1 MRPRSEPISVSN
13 AVAIC
18 GIGCV
23 CGAEAV
29 AALGGTWAASMA
41 AISSS
46 VSRDIAC
53 GLSSDSESRWSR
65 PRALLVVPAG
75 GAAPGSTDLFA
86 FVFWPRCGL
95 FAFILVKRMMLVWS
109 QPWDISE
116 RAPVAHHSWA
126 RDENS
131 GGHPT
136 ATLFFGEGSFSVV
149 VGSAFKIGIGSES
162 WKIGVGSGSSREW
175 KLERRREWH
184 TDA

>member
-1 MRPRSEPISVSN
+1 MISR
-13 AVAIC
+13 AVFRRTAN
-18 GIGCV
+18 
-23 CGAEAV
+23 
-29 AALGGTWAASMA
+29 LGDRVHVHSLL
-41 AISSS
+41 
-46 VSRDIAC
+46 C
-53 GLSSDSESRWSR
+53 QLE
-65 PRALLVVPAG
+65 ALLQVA
-75 GAAPGSTDLFA
+75 LFCLPL
-86 FVFWPRCGL
+86 FSVVFWPRCGL

>member
-29 AALGGTWAASMA
+29 AALGGTCAASIA

-46 VSRDIAC
+46 VRRDIAC
-53 GLSSDSESRWSR
+53 GLSSDSESRGSR

-75 GAAPGSTDLFA
+75 VAAPGSTILFA

-136 ATLFFGEGSFSVV
+136 ATLFFGEGSF
-149 VGSAFKIGIGSES
+149 
-162 WKIGVGSGSSREW
+162 
-175 KLERRREWH
+175 
-184 TDA
+184 

>member
-29 AALGGTWAASMA
+29 AAPGGTCAASIA

-46 VSRDIAC
+46 VRRDIAC
-53 GLSSDSESRWSR
+53 GLSSDSESRGSR

-75 GAAPGSTDLFA
+75 VAAPGSTILFA

-136 ATLFFGEGSFSVV
+136 ATLFFGEGSFSN
-149 VGSAFKIGIGSES
+149 G
-162 WKIGVGSGSSREW
+162 
-175 KLERRREWH
+175 H
-184 TDA
+184 